1 MVQYTT
7 PELVFVISDE
17 NVNLNNAEN
26 VYVTLQK
33 SNINLTVTGDDLTI
47 EDGKT
52 IKVRLTQQQSQKFD
66 TGSVQVQINWTYYGD
81 NGTLQR
87 SATGVKT
94 IDITKNLLSK
104 VVG

>member
-7 PELVFVISDE
+7 PELVFVINDE
-17 NVNLNNAEN
+17 NVNLNDAEN
-26 VYVTLQK
+26 VYVTFQK

-66 TGSVQVQINWTYYGD
+66 TGSVQVQINWTYYGP
-81 NGTLQR
+81 NGILQR
-87 SATGVKT
+87 AATGVKT

>member
-17 NVNLNNAEN
+17 NVNLNDAEN
-26 VYVTLQK
+26 VYVTFQK
-33 SNINLTVTGDDLTI
+33 SNIILTVTGDDLTI

-66 TGSVQVQINWTYYGD
+66 TGSVQIQINWTYYGA
-81 NGTLQR
+81 NGVLQR
-87 SATGVKT
+87 AATGVKT
-94 IDITKNLLSK
+94 IDITKNLLTK